1 MTSTSVRDVSTVMKA
16 FTANAGNAKNAGATS
31 FQDIW
36 NQQTG
41 KNTASDTSASE
52 NRKDVNTLEKSERG
66 DNFRHKDVKNSERKG
81 LSAGENDP
89 VENGSLSEV
98 DEQKLE
104 EVMAVLGAGAVEL
117 MQEIADVFH
126 MSMEELEQFMADR
139 NMDAIDV
146 LDVQKLSNLLLE
158 AGGAADSLA
167 LLTDEGL
174 CADYQMLMNRQKE
187 LLQEISMEVQIAPEQ
202 LTQIAEEASELQT
215 GTGTPLTAVIT
226 EQEEKPVVIVETK
239 EQPSDTTET
248 VDTAAAR
255 ADAVTENAITKTSA
269 KQPDE
274 GEHQE
279 PQGEHAKEQADFSLL
294 QNLKA
299 DNMNPEAQQVS
310 GKTSSWSET
319 TQNIMNQIMDY
330 MRVQLKAD
338 TSSLEM
344 QLHPASLGTL
354 QVNVVSKGGVL
365 TANFM
370 TQNEAVKAVLE
381 SQMIQLKESF
391 AEQGVKVEAIEVTV
405 QTHQFESNLEQGR
418 GRQQDGPEKKD
429 RPRRINL
436 NTAPDMDAQ
445 ELTTEEQLAAEIM
458 TANGST
464 VDYTA

>member
-41 KNTASDTSASE
+41 KNTASDISASE

-66 DNFRHKDVKNSERKG
+66 DNFRHKGVKNSERKG
-81 LSAGENDP
+81 LSAGENDS

-104 EVMAVLGAGAVEL
+104 EVMAVLGAGAAEL

-139 NMDAIDV
+139 NMNAMDV
-146 LDVQKLSNLLLE
+146 LDVQKLSSLLLE

-167 LLTDEGL
+167 LLTDEDL

-187 LLQEISMEVQIAPEQ
+187 LLQEISMEVQVAPEQ
-202 LTQIAEEASELQT
+202 LTQVAEEASDLQA

-226 EQEEKPVVIVETK
+226 EQEEKPMVMVETK
-239 EQPSDTTET
+239 EQSVET
-248 VDTAAAR
+248 ADTAITT
-255 ADAVTENAITKTSA
+255 ADTEAENAIIKTSA

-279 PQGEHAKEQADFSLL
+279 PQGEHAKEQVDFSML

-436 NTAPDMDAQ
+436 NTVSDMDAE
-445 ELTTEEQLAAEIM
+445 ELTIEEQLAAEIM

>member
-1 MTSTSVRDVSTVMKA
+1 MTSTSVRDVSTVMEA
-16 FTANAGNAKNAGATS
+16 FAANAGNVKNAGATS

-41 KNTASDTSASE
+41 KNTASDPSTSES
-52 NRKDVNTLEKSERG
+52 RKDVNTLEKSERG
-66 DNFRHKDVKNSERKG
+66 DHFRHKDVKNSERKG
-81 LSAGENDP
+81 LSAGKNDP

-98 DEQKLE
+98 DEQQLE
-104 EVMAVLGAGAVEL
+104 EVMAVLGAGAAEL

-139 NMDAIDV
+139 QLNAMDV
-146 LDVQKLSNLLLE
+146 LDVQKLSSLLLE

-187 LLQEISMEVQIAPEQ
+187 LLQEISMEVQVTPEQ
-202 LTQIAEEASELQT
+202 LAQIAAEANELQT
-215 GTGTPLTAVIT
+215 GAGTALTAFIT
-226 EQEEKPVVIVETK
+226 EQEEKPVVIAETK
-239 EQPSDTTET
+239 EQPVET
-248 VDTAAAR
+248 ADTAIAT
-255 ADAVTENAITKTSA
+255 ADTEAENAITKASA

-274 GEHQE
+274 QQE
-279 PQGEHAKEQADFSLL
+279 SSGDHAKEQADFSLL

-310 GKTSSWSET
+310 NKTSSWSET

-436 NTAPDMDAQ
+436 NAVSDMDVE